1 MDESTSSLDLF
12 RACIPY
18 FEVLADPVRQ
28 QLVLALGDHHG
39 SLNVGALTDRV
50 ALSRP
55 AVSHHLK
62 VLLQAGMVGA
72 VKKGTENYYFLTIET
87 MVRDLKR
94 FVTTVEQT
102 CPKELS

>member
-1 MDESTSSLDLF
+1 MDESNPNLDLF

-18 FEVLADPVRQ
+18 FEVLADPTRQ
-28 QLVLALGDHHG
+28 QLVLAMGEQHR

-50 ALSRP
+50 SLSRP

-62 VLLQAGMVGA
+62 ILHQAGMVGA
-72 VKKGTENYYFLTIET
+72 VKKGTENYYYLTLDA

-94 FVTTVEQT
+94 FVLTVELT
-102 CPKELS
+102 CPRRDL